1 MIFMN
6 KNLGSREK
14 PNYQSAILLEP
25 TDIPTKEI
33 FSLFREKFK
42 PGRYWFTKDQN
53 QNDLAPFYN
62 YYIYLDYFSHLSSS
76 TKEERDKAF
85 NCGLR
90 LKAMHNIAK
99 QLREYFINSA
109 EERKELKRQE
119 KQNIYCACR
128 DGKNIIFITQSE
140 VDSVLAQIEA
150 LKAPTE
156 TNAPATQ
163 EVPSKEYKR
172 KPRHWLLSTSKTIS
186 HFKIRGYSGK
196 NFSYDRNWN
205 KSPTEKSIFR
215 LYSRV
220 FHDVII
226 PNALIAKS
234 AGKTVEFDD
243 VALAIGY
250 VMTNPKRLKA
260 WKSLIGDTTDNEW
273 ITNNALQNFNFYVY
287 DRLRS
292 SDKLLPEKDRWTLD
306 KYLEKTR
313 AGKFTN
319 NNEDFQWTASP
330 KVKMLI
336 DEFLKDRD
344 IGNLTYKEIID
355 RFKVGR
361 ATVAKFFALLKE
373 RRKTCSDY
381 DFITF

>member
-1 MIFMN
+1 MIFIN
-6 KNLGSREK
+6 NNLGTRTA
-14 PNYQSAILLEP
+14 PNYQSQILLEP
-25 TDIPTKEI
+25 TDVPTHEFFSKFREIVKPGYYNFTKE
-33 FSLFREKFK
+33 K
-42 PGRYWFTKDQN
+42 N
-53 QNDLAPFYN
+53 QKDLAPFSF
-62 YYIYLDYFSHLSSS
+62 YYVYLDCYSHLGSS
-76 TKEERDKAF
+76 TQEERNKAYY
-85 NCGLR
+85 CGLR
-90 LKAMHNIAK
+90 LKALHNIAT
-99 QLREYFINSA
+99 QLREAYINSA
-109 EERKELKRQE
+109 EERRSLKRQE

-140 VDSVLAQIEA
+140 LDEVLAQIEA
-150 LKAPTE
+150 FKAPIE
-156 TNAPATQ
+156 TTAPAT
-163 EVPSKEYKR
+163 EESPSKEYKR

-196 NFSYDRNWN
+196 DFSFDRNWN

-234 AGKTVEFDD
+234 AGKTVGFND
-243 VALAIGY
+243 VALAICY
-250 VMTNPKRLKA
+250 VMTSPKRNKA
-260 WKSLIGDTTDNEW
+260 WKSLIGNTTDNEW
-273 ITNNALQNFNFYVY
+273 ITKNALQNFEFYVY
-287 DRLRS
+287 DKLRDS
-292 SDKLLPEKDRWTLD
+292 NKLLPEKDRWTLD

-313 AGKFTN
+313 AGKFTKD
-319 NNEDFQWTASP
+319 NEEYLWTASP

-381 DFITF
+381 DFTTF

>member
-1 MIFMN
+1 MN
-6 KNLGSREK
+6 KNLGSREN

-25 TDIPTKEI
+25 TDVPTKEM
-33 FSLFREKFK
+33 FSLFREKYN
-42 PGRYWFTKDQN
+42 PGYYRFTKDQN
-53 QNDLAPFYN
+53 QIDQAPFAEYIMYE
-62 YYIYLDYFSHLSSS
+62 YYYSHEANK
-76 TKEERDKAF
+76 TPQEREKATY
-85 NCGLR
+85 CGWR
-90 LKAMHNIAK
+90 LKALHSVAE
-99 QLREYFINSA
+99 QLRECYINSA
-109 EERKELKRQE
+109 EERKNLKQQE

-128 DGKNIIFITQSE
+128 DGKNFIFITQSE
-140 VDSVLAQIEA
+140 LDEVLAQIEA

-156 TNAPATQ
+156 TTAPAT
-163 EVPSKEYKR
+163 EEAPSKEYKR
-172 KPRHWLLSTSKTIS
+172 KPRHWLLSTNKTIS
-186 HFKIRGYSGK
+186 HFRIRGYSGK
-196 NFSYDRNWN
+196 DYSYDRNWN

-226 PNALIAKS
+226 PNALIAKN
-234 AGKTVEFDD
+234 AGKKVVFDD
-243 VALAIGY
+243 VASAICY
-250 VMTNPKRLKA
+250 VMTTPKRIKA
-260 WKSLIGDTTDNEW
+260 WKSLIGEMTEKNW
-273 ITNNALQNFNFYVY
+273 IVKNALQNFEFYVY
-287 DRLRS
+287 DKLRDS
-292 SDKLLPEKDRWTLD
+292 NKLLPEKDRWTLD

-344 IGNLTYKEIID
+344 IGSQTYKEIID

-381 DFITF
+381 DFTTF